1 MGYETT
7 MLIVEKSLSMTQALA
22 QINELQVN
30 GTDERIKKTLYQCYK
45 DPKNGSYSYYP
56 EPNTKTP
63 LPLGATKKEGPY
75 CNVIATIDL
84 SKAGTMP
91 GICEFEE
98 SDGHYAY
105 DPFDGNKI
113 LGLDG
118 YGFYRKFVPLQ
129 EVIDLLNSYIK
140 GAKDKGEKPYRR
152 FIAALALLKGIKASF
167 KNDSSHEVG
176 CLFYGH

>member
-7 MLIVEKSLSMTQALA
+7 MLVVEKSSSMTHAMA

-30 GTDERIKKTLYQCYK
+30 DKDERIVSTAHQCYK
-45 DPKNGSYSYYP
+45 NGDNYIYYP
-56 EPNTKTP
+56 DHNTKTP
-63 LPLGATKKEGPY
+63 VPLGAIIKEGPY
-75 CNVIATIDL
+75 CNVIATLDL
-84 SKAGTMP
+84 SKAGTFP
-91 GICEFEE
+91 GICKFEE
-98 SDGHYAY
+98 SDGNYAY

-118 YGFYRKFVPLQ
+118 YGSYRKFVPLQ

-140 GAKDKGEKPYRR
+140 NAKDKGEKPYRR
-152 FIAALALLKGIKASF
+152 FTIALTLLKSIKSSF
-167 KNDSSHEVG
+167 KNSDTHEIG